1 MRLITENTIQV
12 FIPYKI
18 KDNQGNILYDGYRIW
33 DKLKKINE
41 DCNLSYAQKKVELK
55 I

>member
-1 MRLITENTIQV
+1 MLKLLDYENVEKHMRLITENTIQV

-33 DKLKKINE
+33 DKLKK
-41 DCNLSYAQKKVELK
+41 
-55 I
+55 